1 MGKRYTIKQIA
12 KALRKYDGIQ
22 YYAAVELGCSPSLI
36 TLRVQE
42 YPELAEIVEDGYSKL
57 SGVAR
62 QVLQESLAS
71 DDEKI
76 RADMA
81 KWIEARLN
89 KGRFSDRTEITGA
102 EGGPVDIALGWPDPP
117 DPENE

>member
-1 MGKRYTIKQIA
+1 MAKRFSIAAIA

-22 YYAAVELGCSPSLI
+22 YYAAVELGCSPALI
-36 TLRVQE
+36 HLRVSE
-42 YPELAEIVEDGYSKL
+42 HPELAKIVEDGYSKL
-57 SGVAR
+57 SGMSR
-62 QVLQESLAS
+62 KVLQDSLGS
-71 DDEKI
+71 EDEKI

-102 EGGPVDIALGWPDPP
+102 EGAPVFNINVTLDEPP
-117 DPENE
+117 DR